1 MAASPYTE
9 NSGPNQ
15 DFAISRGEICLG
27 CLLSQDSALPK
38 GMSEVSSRWLLLF
51 FHPESPEALFD
62 RLTEICGMMKWEE
75 LIFPNRSLFLKGKR
89 WRHQK
94 ASYPLQVKKED
105 LYQQY
110 LLSFQVHLWWHILN
124 TVLTN
129 MSPNF
134 SLYFKIRVI
143 GEGLHLVQPVYITQV
158 LVSYLLFPFHL
169 WKDERNVNK
178 TQDFHI
184 S

>member
-1 MAASPYTE
+1 MPW
-9 NSGPNQ
+9 
-15 DFAISRGEICLG
+15 
-27 CLLSQDSALPK
+27 LPVVPGQCPPK
-38 GMSEVSSRWLLLF
+38 RDVWGFQQVIVIVFPSWVTWST
-51 FHPESPEALFD
+51 D

-134 SLYFKIRVI
+134 SQYFQIRVVE
-143 GEGLHLVQPVYITQV
+143 EGLHLVQPVYITQV
-158 LVSYLLFPFHL
+158 LVSYLLFPFHQ
-169 WKDERNVNK
+169 WKDGRNVNK
-178 TQDFHI
+178 KQDFHI